1 MCPYAIVFAKTGA
14 CVARSRGIVYPGE
27 DDATLVGACQ
37 DINRCLL
44 GNVSEEIM
52 NLSLSLRVF
61 MLAASKIKTGFMQ

>member
-1 MCPYAIVFAKTGA
+1 MRLWSVPA
-14 CVARSRGIVYPGE
+14 
-27 DDATLVGACQ
+27 Q